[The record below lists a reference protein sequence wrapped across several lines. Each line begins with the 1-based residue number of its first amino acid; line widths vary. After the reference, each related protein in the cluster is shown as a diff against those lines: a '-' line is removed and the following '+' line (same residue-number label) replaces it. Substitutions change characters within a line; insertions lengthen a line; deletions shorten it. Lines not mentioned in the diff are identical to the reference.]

1 MIKKELS
8 KVVKVGEGDE
18 AKDVE
23 IVVKQPPNSVVK
35 LAERY
40 KSKIWNQCIQ
50 DECLTKKELAV
61 LMKKRGIWDEAK
73 DQEEEDI
80 TKEIIRLERELYHG
94 KEVKGKKV
102 KPKVSEGRD
111 IAVEIRKQRL
121 LLRDLIAERINLEE
135 NTADNLADNAR
146 FDYLVAH
153 CTFYKDGKNVYNSF
167 EDYDSKSADAIAF
180 AAAELLGQML
190 YNLDSGFEKNLPENK
205 FLQKFNLINEDL
217 SLIDPTNPDQT
228 NDPPGETNG
237 KEGYLLDD
245 NGQRVDQLGNKI
257 TDEGEYE
264 LAAYVNDLVPA
275 KKKTTRK
282 TKTTTA
288 SES

>member
-1 MIKKELS
+1 MIKKEES
-8 KVVKVGEGDE
+8 KVVKLGEGDQATE
-18 AKDVE
+18 VE
-23 IVVKQPPNSVVK
+23 IVVRQPPNSVVK

-61 LMKKRGIWDEAK
+61 LMKRRGIWDDEK
-73 DQEEEDI
+73 DEEEEEI

-94 KEVKGKKV
+94 KTVKGKKV

-111 IAVEIRKQRL
+111 IAIQIRKQRL

-167 EDYDSKSADAIAF
+167 EDYNSKSADEIAF
-180 AAAELLGQML
+180 AAAELLGRML
-190 YNLDSGFEKNLPENK
+190 YNLDSSFEKNLPENK
-205 FLQKFNLINEDL
+205 FLSKFNLVNDDL
-217 SLIDPTNPDQT
+217 SLVDPTNPDQLIDT
-228 NDPPGETNG
+228 TG
-237 KEGYLLDD
+237 KHIDEDGYLLDD
-245 NGQRVDQLGNKI
+245 SGERVDQLGNKI
-257 TDEGEYE
+257 TDEGSYE
-264 LAAYVNDLVPA
+264 MAAYDNDLVPKA
-275 KKKTTRK
+275 KKPTRKKTTK
-282 TKTTTA
+282 E